1 MTYTYVLYEL
11 RVKGGRMEGGKDVN
25 EWEKVNVVWVTE
37 KDRCLPS

>member
-1 MTYTYVLYEL
+1 MTCTYALYEL

-25 EWEKVNVVWVTE
+25 EWDVVWVTE